1 MNGSTLKRPSEI
13 VEKVTCNRCGHH
25 FGVIRSDG
33 TGPIF
38 DGCQAGND
46 QSRLWP
52 EVEAAIAAGDYETA
66 EKYRQI
72 RLKKLSPDAKNEFEC
87 PMKAKLEPYQ
97 PKSTPL
103 GLGVGNGINGYDRDA
118 GGYHTVA
125 MRALEDG
132 HG

>member
-72 RLKKLSPDAKNEFEC
+72 RLKKLSPDAKN
-87 PMKAKLEPYQ
+87 Q

-103 GLGVGNGINGYDRDA
+103 GLGVGNGVNGYDRDA

-125 MRALEDG
+125 VRALEDG